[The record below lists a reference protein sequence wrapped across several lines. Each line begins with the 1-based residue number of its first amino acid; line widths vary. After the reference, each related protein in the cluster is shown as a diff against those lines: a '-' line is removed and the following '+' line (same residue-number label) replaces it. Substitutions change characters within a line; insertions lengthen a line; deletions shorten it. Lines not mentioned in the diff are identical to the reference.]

1 MIDENTSRQV
11 HRLSG
16 RDWWPSRKNAVESGR
31 LDRKDLDDMIKTE
44 NHPDVVSALI
54 GTGEFDMDSEAE
66 AIRRVIT
73 SPGLLTTYTNPMN
86 RRYSLDQ
93 SRQEV
98 VRQAARTMLEHA
110 PVGMILSMPDDDDEN
125 WRTLIDTAATEYAGE
140 LGKDMLGLI
149 AQSEGNTQ
157 ARTPP
162 RPKRGHNPKPGRG
175 ETCPTA
181 ATGWRRRTSRKL
193 RNRWSRP
200 PSKRNNSP
208 SISTTCRPDLTPGRI
223 GGKIIA
229 KRN

>member
-1 MIDENTSRQV
+1 
-11 HRLSG
+11 
-16 RDWWPSRKNAVESGR
+16 
-31 LDRKDLDDMIKTE
+31 MIKTE

-73 SPGLLTTYTNPMN
+73 SPGLLTAYTNPMN

-93 SRQEV
+93 SRWEV

-157 ARTPP
+157 ARTILA
-162 RPKRGHNPKPGRG
+162 GRG
-175 ETCPTA
+175 FPKAAASNEERTWRHLPERTEPTGSTCGCLDASRTTSTISSAHHMRRNTYGPA
-181 ATGWRRRTSRKL
+181 AWTRRSRSSARSTEQSGRKTVPNGSP
-193 RNRWSRP
+193 RSGSTRP
-200 PSKRNNSP
+200 N
-208 SISTTCRPDLTPGRI
+208 GR
-223 GGKIIA
+223 
-229 KRN
+229 